1 MEFFEIINTIN
12 ENNLEDDF
20 ARLCIMVDKMSY
32 WTDPEEVSLNMI
44 EPLEES
50 LNKFNINYEIK
61 DDDWIKISSELMK
74 LIVSYNEAH
83 KLIKA

>member
-1 MEFFEIINTIN
+1 
-12 ENNLEDDF
+12 
-20 ARLCIMVDKMSY
+20 MSY

>member
-20 ARLCIMVDKMSY
+20 ARLCIMVDEMSY

-44 EPLEES
+44 EPLE
-50 LNKFNINYEIK
+50 
-61 DDDWIKISSELMK
+61 
-74 LIVSYNEAH
+74 
-83 KLIKA
+83 

>member
-20 ARLCIMVDKMSY
+20 ARLCIMVDEMSY

-44 EPLEES
+44 EHLEES